1 MKVIVEISVMPDFR
15 EEQLANELSLFC
27 GCNITSYSILRK
39 SLDARKTVVYRY
51 RCCVDIPPHVATT
64 LISSGKALPYQ
75 EEERVTI
82 PYIKTTKRIPI
93 VGCGPA
99 GLFCALTLIEAGV
112 AVDIYERGKIL
123 AQRHRDVAML
133 REKGILDTN
142 SNVVFGEGGAGT
154 YSDGKLTTRID
165 KKEIKLFYD
174 FMVRFGAPSSIVYE
188 AKPHIGTDRLI
199 GIIENIRNYIMQKNS
214 TIQFGKK
221 LTDIFIDN
229 NALQGCCLNNNEEI
243 VTDILVLATGHSAR
257 DVYHL
262 LHTKGIAL
270 QKKGFA
276 VGVRV
281 EHPRELIDEI
291 QYGRDKDTYG
301 IYGAEYK
308 LTYKDITGRG
318 VYSFCMCPGG
328 FIINSSSEEKR
339 LCVNGMSYSKRNGA
353 SSNAALVVTVSQD
366 DFMDILDGINVQISL
381 EEKAYQAGGGDFVAP
396 AQRITSFLQNSVDS
410 SLPVCTYKP
419 KVVASNFN
427 AFLPDAIREPLKRAI
442 AHFGSRMKGFV
453 TQEGILVGV
462 ETRTS
467 SPVRIVRDESF
478 QSINCKGLYPVGEG
492 AGYAGGIVSSAVD
505 GIRAAQKIL
514 TLLER
519 M

>member
-1 MKVIVEISVMPDFR
+1 MKVIVEISVTPSCKQ
-15 EEQLANELSLFC
+15 EQLDSQLSLFC
-27 GCNITSYSILRK
+27 GCSVGSYSILRK
-39 SLDARKTVVYRY
+39 ALDARKRVMYRY
-51 RCCVDIPPHVATT
+51 RCCVDVPQHVASA
-64 LISSGKALPYQ
+64 LISSGKAMPYQ
-75 EEERVTI
+75 EEEPSII
-82 PYIKTTKRIPI
+82 PKIKTKKRIPI

-123 AQRHRDVAML
+123 AQRHRDVTML
-133 REKGILDTN
+133 RERGILDAN

-154 YSDGKLTTRID
+154 YSDGKLTTRIN
-165 KKEIKLFYD
+165 KKEIKLFYN
-174 FMVRFGAPSSIVYE
+174 FMVQFGAPSSIVYE

-199 GIIENIRNYIMQKNS
+199 GIIENIRNYILQKNS
-214 TIQFGKK
+214 TIRFGKK
-221 LTDIFIDN
+221 LTDILIDN
-229 NALQGCCLNNNEEI
+229 NTLQGCCFNNNEEI
-243 VTDILVLATGHSAR
+243 VTDILVLAMGHSAR
-257 DVYHL
+257 DIYQL
-262 LHTKGIAL
+262 LHTRGIAL

-276 VGVRV
+276 VGVRI

-291 QYGRDKDTYG
+291 QYGRDKDKYG
-301 IYGAEYK
+301 IFGAEYK

-353 SSNAALVVTVSQD
+353 SSNAALVVTVSQN
-366 DFMDILDGINVQISL
+366 DFKDIWDAINFQISL
-381 EEKAYQAGGGDFVAP
+381 EEKAYQAGDGSFVAP

-419 KVVASNFN
+419 KVVASNLN
-427 AFLPDAIREPLKRAI
+427 AILPDAIREPLKRAI
-442 AHFGSRMKGFV
+442 VHFGSKMKGFV

-467 SPVRIVRDESF
+467 SPVRIVRDKSF
-478 QSINCKGLYPVGEG
+478 QSINCKGLYPAGEG

-514 TLLER
+514 TLLGGK
-519 M
+519 

>member
-1 MKVIVEISVMPDFR
+1 MKVIVELSLTPDFK
-15 EEQLANELSLFC
+15 EEELSKELSLLC
-27 GCNITSYSILRK
+27 GCTITSYSILRK
-39 SLDARKTVVYRY
+39 SLDARKTPVYRY
-51 RCCVDIPPHVATT
+51 RCCVDIPHHVATT
-64 LISSGKALPYQ
+64 LISIGKATAYK
-75 EEERVTI
+75 EEEPVIIPKVKTNKRV
-82 PYIKTTKRIPI
+82 PI

-112 AVDIYERGKIL
+112 AVDIYERGKTL

-133 REKGILDTN
+133 REKGILDAN

-174 FMVRFGAPSSIVYE
+174 FMVGFGAPSSIVYE

-199 GIIENIRNYIMQKNS
+199 GIIENIRKFLIQKNC

-221 LTDIFIDN
+221 LTDLRIHNDT
-229 NALQGCCLNNNEEI
+229 LQGCYFNNTEEI
-243 VTDILVLATGHSAR
+243 VTEILVLATGHSAR
-257 DVYHL
+257 DVYQV
-262 LHTKGIAL
+262 LHARGVAL

-291 QYGRDKDTYG
+291 QYGKGKDGYG
-301 IYGAEYK
+301 LHGAEYQ
-308 LTYKDITGRG
+308 LTFKDVTGRG

-328 FIINSSSEEKR
+328 FVINSSSQEER
-339 LCVNGMSYSKRNGA
+339 LCVNGMSYSKRDGT

-366 DFMDILDGINVQISL
+366 DFKDIFDGINFQILL
-381 EEKAYQAGGGDFVAP
+381 EEKAYQAGGGGFGAP

-419 KVVASNFN
+419 KIAASNFN
-427 AFLPDAIREPLKRAI
+427 TILPDFIRDPLHRAI
-442 AHFGSRMKGFV
+442 VHFGSKMKGFI
-453 TQEGILVGV
+453 TNEGILVGV

-467 SPVRIVRDESF
+467 SPIRIVRDENF
-478 QSINCKGLYPVGEG
+478 QSINCKGLFPVGEG

-505 GIRAAQKIL
+505 GIRAAQKIV

-519 M
+519 V

>member
-1 MKVIVEISVMPDFR
+1 MKVIIELSVAPDFK
-15 EEQLANELSLFC
+15 EEALSKELSLFC
-27 GCNITSYSILRK
+27 ECDITSYSILRK
-39 SLDARKTVVYRY
+39 SLDARKVPVYHY
-51 RCCVDIPPHVATT
+51 RCCVDIPHHVATT
-64 LISSGKALPYQ
+64 LISKGKATPYK
-75 EEERVTI
+75 EEEPVVIPKVNTDKRVA
-82 PYIKTTKRIPI
+82 I

-99 GLFCALTLIEAGV
+99 GLFCALTLIEAGI
-112 AVDIYERGKIL
+112 AVDIYERGKML
-123 AQRHRDVAML
+123 ALRHRDVARL
-133 REKGILDTN
+133 RENGILDVN

-174 FMVRFGAPSSIVYE
+174 FLIQFGAPSSIVYE

-199 GIIENIRNYIMQKNS
+199 GIIENIRNYIIQKNC

-221 LTDIFIDN
+221 LTDILIHN
-229 NALQGCCLNNNEEI
+229 NTLKGCCFNNTEEI

-257 DVYHL
+257 DVYQM

-291 QYGRDKDTYG
+291 QYGRGKDRYG
-301 IYGAEYK
+301 LYGAEYQ
-308 LTYKDITGRG
+308 LTFKDITGRG

-328 FIINSSSEEKR
+328 FIINSSSQEGR
-339 LCVNGMSYSKRNGA
+339 LCVNGMSYSKRDGV

-366 DFMDILDGINVQISL
+366 DFNDILDGINFQILL
-381 EEKAYQAGGGDFVAP
+381 EEKAYQAGDGGFSAP
-396 AQRITSFLQNSVDS
+396 AQRITSFLQNSIDS

-419 KVVASNFN
+419 KIIASNFN
-427 AFLPDAIREPLKRAI
+427 AILPDFIREPLQRAI
-442 AHFGSRMKGFV
+442 VHFGSIMKGFT

-467 SPVRIVRDESF
+467 SPIRIVRDESF
-478 QSINCKGLYPVGEG
+478 QSINCKGLFPVGEG

-505 GIRAAQKIL
+505 GIRAAQNIL
-514 TLLER
+514 TVLER
-519 M
+519 V

>member
-1 MKVIVEISVMPDFR
+1 MKVIVEISVTPDFR
-15 EEQLANELSLFC
+15 QEQLQQELSLFC
-27 GCNITSYSILRK
+27 RCSIASYSILRK
-39 SLDARKTVVYRY
+39 SLDARKTLVYHY
-51 RCCVDIPPHVATT
+51 RCCVDIPQHVAAN
-64 LISSGKALPYQ
+64 LISTGKAVPYQ
-75 EEERVTI
+75 EEEPVTI
-82 PYIKTTKRIPI
+82 PHIKTSKRIPI

-123 AQRHRDVAML
+123 AERHSDVAML
-133 REKGILDTN
+133 REKGILDTD

-165 KKEIKLFYD
+165 KREIKLFYD
-174 FMVRFGAPSSIVYE
+174 YMVQFGAPSSIVYE

-199 GIIENIRNYIMQKNS
+199 GIIENIRDYIMQKNS

-221 LTDIFIDN
+221 LTDIFVHDN
-229 NALQGCCLNNNEEI
+229 RLEGCRFNDNDEI

-257 DVYHL
+257 DVFRL
-262 LHTKGIAL
+262 LNTKGIAL

-291 QYGRDKDTYG
+291 QYGRDKDRYG
-301 IYGAEYK
+301 IYGAEYR
-308 LTYKDITGRG
+308 LTFKDITGRG

-339 LCVNGMSYSKRNGA
+339 LCVNGMSYSQRNGA
-353 SSNAALVVTVSQD
+353 SSNAALVVTVSRD
-366 DFMDILDGINVQISL
+366 DFKDILDGINFQISL
-381 EEKAYQAGGGDFVAP
+381 EEKAFQVGGGGFAAP

-419 KVVASNFN
+419 KVVAGNLN
-427 AFLPDAIREPLKRAI
+427 AILPDAIREPLQRAI
-442 AHFGSRMKGFV
+442 VHFETKMKGFI
-453 TQEGILVGV
+453 TSEGILVGA

-467 SPVRIVRDESF
+467 SPVRIVRDERF
-478 QSINCKGLYPVGEG
+478 QSMNCKGLFPVGEG

-505 GIRAAQKIL
+505 GIRAAQAIL
-514 TLLER
+514 TLLAR
-519 M
+519 I